1 MGFLSFEHKACF
13 LSPLL
18 PHIPG
23 GGENRVASRDVNAR
37 GVRAGRKK
45 AQLPV
50 SSMRGMLSW
59 AQGVLEVQEPLQR
72 TRNGWRMG
80 TNQYIRK

>member
-1 MGFLSFEHKACF
+1 MAGFLSFEHKACV

-23 GGENRVASRDVNAR
+23 GGENRVGSWDVNAG
-37 GVRAGRKK
+37 GVRAGRKQ
-45 AQLPV
+45 AQLPA

-59 AQGVLEVQEPLQR
+59 GQAVLCMEML
-72 TRNGWRMG
+72 
-80 TNQYIRK
+80 